1 MPNIKKYKSVA
12 IQTQFYD
19 ALVCMA
25 NDSHRGPGQEMSY
38 LIVKE
43 ANNSGLEIKNEKP
56 RKIQRRSKQ
65 RY

>member
-1 MPNIKKYKSVA
+1 MPNKKYKSVA

-38 LIVKE
+38 LILKE
-43 ANNSGLEIKNEKP
+43 SNNRGVDIKNEKSI
-56 RKIQRRSKQ
+56 KIQKRSK
-65 RY
+65 

>member
-1 MPNIKKYKSVA
+1 MPNKKYKSVA

-43 ANNSGLEIKNEKP
+43 ANNRGVEITIRKNEKS
-56 RKIQRRSKQ
+56 RKIQKRSK
-65 RY
+65 